1 MGEIIM
7 RFFRQ
12 KYLIIFLII
21 IVYVIWHYEDI
32 RLWFHSVSPAGS
44 EFESLQQIKDD
55 LNVVNEGRYDI
66 EDIYSSTIDQDY
78 MENLMFEEYQKIVEP
93 YASSGEQEAVQISFS
108 EESSVNDFSRS
119 KEVMVRE
126 AVNMMYFL
134 NQRKLK
140 DSIKVV
146 HFVYKPNYGFVMVGT
161 NKIFIPVDE
170 FKTKLEQNRDDSIE
184 KTLMKVT
191 LYYYDQ
197 IIDLNGE

>member
-1 MGEIIM
+1 MTFIKRYYKLLIVSI
-7 RFFRQ
+7 
-12 KYLIIFLII
+12 IIFYIM
-21 IVYVIWHYEDI
+21 VHYENI

-44 EFESLQQIKDD
+44 EYESLQQIKDD
-55 LNVVNEGRYDI
+55 LNVVYEGRYDI
-66 EDIYSSTIDQDY
+66 ETVESFTMDQDY
-78 MENLMFEEYQKIVEP
+78 MESLLFEEKQKVLEQ
-93 YASSGEQEAVQISFS
+93 YASSGEQEIVQISFS
-108 EESSVNDFSRS
+108 DASSVNDLNRRP

-134 NQRKLK
+134 NQRTLK

-146 HFVYKPNYGFVMVGT
+146 HFVYEPNYGFVMVGT
-161 NKIFIPVDE
+161 NDIFIPVDE
-170 FKTKLEQNRDDSIE
+170 FKSKLEQYKEDSIE

>member
-1 MGEIIM
+1 MTFIKRYYKLLIVSIILFYIM
-7 RFFRQ
+7 A
-12 KYLIIFLII
+12 
-21 IVYVIWHYEDI
+21 HYENI
-32 RLWFHSVSPAGS
+32 RLWFHSVTPAGS
-44 EFESLQQIKDD
+44 QFESMQQIKDD

-93 YASSGEQEAVQISFS
+93 YASSGEEEAVQISFS
-108 EESSVNDFSRS
+108 EESSVNDISRS

-146 HFVYKPNYGFVMVGT
+146 HFVYKPNYGFVLVGT
-161 NKIFIPVDE
+161 NYIFIPVDE
-170 FKTKLEQNRDDSIE
+170 FKSKLEQYKADSIE